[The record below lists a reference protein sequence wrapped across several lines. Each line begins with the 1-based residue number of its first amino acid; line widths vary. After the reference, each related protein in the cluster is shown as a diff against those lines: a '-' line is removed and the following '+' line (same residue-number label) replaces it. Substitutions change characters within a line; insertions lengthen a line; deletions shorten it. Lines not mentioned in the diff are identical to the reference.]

1 MKLGNKDNSF
11 KSEYPI
17 KRAILGEGF
26 TPRSVPRKL
35 EEKSPPKEDNLSGDV
50 ITSKLN
56 IVHVLVNELIHGPNG

>member
-35 EEKSPPKEDNLSGDV
+35 EEKSPPSASPYSYVSETPCLQV
-50 ITSKLN
+50 
-56 IVHVLVNELIHGPNG
+56 